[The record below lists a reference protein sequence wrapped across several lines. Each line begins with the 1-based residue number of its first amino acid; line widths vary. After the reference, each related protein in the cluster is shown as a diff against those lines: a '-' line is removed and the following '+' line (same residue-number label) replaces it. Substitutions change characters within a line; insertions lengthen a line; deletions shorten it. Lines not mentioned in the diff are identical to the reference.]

1 MLQSVT
7 VPSEPS
13 PPEGVLWGNE
23 GLCGPQGSM
32 DDREA
37 LSFQIFPLESW
48 FDGNTDTQLNH
59 RDTIL
64 AKCTD
69 TINSYLLRNGL
80 KGKVTS

>member
-1 MLQSVT
+1 
-7 VPSEPS
+7 
-13 PPEGVLWGNE
+13 
-23 GLCGPQGSM
+23 M